1 MTTTNAVPTES
12 CSERPNEEK
21 SASSLT
27 ADGSVPLTGKGAAT
41 KRRREEAKKNEL
53 ITLATNS
60 LLKESLEDE
69 HDTQGKAWANQLR
82 KMDPMQ
88 QLFAKKAIDDVLFEG
103 RCASQPSLIC
113 RYFI

>member
-27 ADGSVPLTGKGAAT
+27 ADGSVLLTGKGAAT

-60 LLKESLEDE
+60 LL
-69 HDTQGKAWANQLR
+69 TTNNQN
-82 KMDPMQ
+82 
-88 QLFAKKAIDDVLFEG
+88 
-103 RCASQPSLIC
+103 
-113 RYFI
+113 